1 MLLWRTRLFQEE
13 GLNEKKALKFLLGFI
28 ALIAYELF
36 LDGTGIG
43 IKQRWSKL
51 KEWSQRGDIKER
63 LDNETME

>member
-1 MLLWRTRLFQEE
+1 MI
-13 GLNEKKALKFLLGFI
+13 KALKFLLGFI
-28 ALIAYELF
+28 ALVAYGLF
-36 LDGTGIG
+36 LDGSGIG